1 VEVQRT
7 DVGGIPVFSAPAPA
21 EGWAAGGLVFRVGH
35 CDEPLPLR
43 GITHLLEHLA
53 AFSEGW
59 RPYEYSADVGPGQM
73 RFGVDGTP
81 DEVVEWLGL
90 VARRLHDLPLGELGR
105 EQRVLLVESLAAGRN
120 VESRL
125 SRLRFGLSTFG
136 LADFG
141 QAVIGRAGAEQL
153 QAWSARFCTRGNV
166 VAWLLGVAPERL
178 ELQLPEGPHHPLPG
192 ARALP
197 GMRLPAFVAEDDDV
211 VAISVVGRRSPA
223 FGVAWRAAC
232 ERAGHRLRR
241 EQGIVYTL
249 HSGAEMLDLE
259 HALATASARCASV
272 DAPAVRDA
280 LLEAVHEVAAAGP
293 TSEEIRRVQHDAR
306 FAWRHPAQAME
317 AMVRVASRCVTRD
330 APLDDDE
337 RLERI
342 GRVTPE
348 EGAAAIAA
356 ALDSALMLVPEGV
369 DGPDGFERCDA
380 RLVGDRSLGG
390 HRFRRQ
396 AGAAARDQ
404 PDAVAIGDDGLTVE
418 DPEQTW
424 AVRWEHVAGVER
436 EGGWHL
442 RIHTLAGEERW
453 LCAASLV
460 DADRLLEELGR
471 RLGERLAP
479 ATPAVREL
487 EALARR
493 RLERPEQ
500 MTLEL
505 HALAHALGS
514 ADDVPKAIAVQR
526 EDGTSRLVAIAGRVL
541 LVARASEE
549 ETEVDVWGLDDLTAW
564 RERRGRLRL
573 SFEDGP
579 DLVLAGFDPPGSAA
593 ELAALLASRG

>member
-1 VEVQRT
+1 MEVQRT

-90 VARRLHDLPLGELGR
+90 VARRLHDLPLGELRR
-105 EQRVLLVESLAAGRN
+105 EQQVLLVESLGTGWN

-141 QAVIGRAGAEQL
+141 QPVVGRAEAEQL
-153 QAWSARFCTRGNV
+153 RAWSARFCTRGNV
-166 VAWLLGVAPERL
+166 AAWLLGVPPERL
-178 ELQLPEGPHHPLPG
+178 ELQLPEGPHRPLPG
-192 ARALP
+192 ARTLP
-197 GMRLPAFVAEDDDV
+197 GLRLPAFVAEDDDV

-369 DGPDGFERCDA
+369 GGPDGFDRCDL
-380 RLVGDRSLGG
+380 RLAADRSLGG
-390 HRFRRQ
+390 RRFRRQ
-396 AGAAARDQ
+396 AWGPPGDR

-418 DPEQTW
+418 DPNQTW

-436 EGGWHL
+436 EAGWSIT
-442 RIHTLAGEERW
+442 IHTLAGEERW
-453 LCAASLV
+453 LCVGHLA
-460 DADRLLEELGR
+460 DGDRLLDELGR
-471 RLGERLAP
+471 RLGDRLAP
-479 ATPAVREL
+479 PTATEREI

-493 RLERPEQ
+493 RLDRPEQ
-500 MTLEL
+500 MSVEL
-505 HALAHALGS
+505 GAVAHVLRT
-514 ADDVPKAIAVQR
+514 ADDCAEAIAVLR
-526 EDGTSRLVAIAGRVL
+526 EDGAPRLVAMGGRL
-541 LVARASEE
+541 LLAARAGEE
-549 ETEVDVWGLDDLTAW
+549 ETEVDVWGLDDLMEV
-564 RERRGRLRL
+564 RERRGTLRLR
-573 SFEDGP
+573 FEDGP
-579 DLVLAGFDPPGSAA
+579 DLVLSGLEPRDAAA
-593 ELAALLASRG
+593 ELARLLTARR